1 MAWKSWDVYVV
12 KDGETVHRGV
22 TGGVSRQ
29 SARELAST
37 LFNIAKDKLMLVPK
51 GSAGRKKR
59 AATPMGTQKIPSS
72 KISTKDP
79 AAMTAA
85 EINKELD
92 KLNEQDSTLDSLM
105 IEAGRGHER
114 PSEYLRMTDPLST
127 ELRKNSDRRQDLRIE
142 IEMRYGPGA
151 PSRLPTSKRGWYGPR
166 LKTQS
171 PTHGGMGF
179 GKRYGGD

>member
-59 AATPMGTQKIPSS
+59 AATPMGPSRS
-72 KISTKDP
+72 K
-79 AAMTAA
+79 TATV
-85 EINKELD
+85 LVY
-92 KLNEQDSTLDSLM
+92 T
-105 IEAGRGHER
+105 R
-114 PSEYLRMTDPLST
+114 PSGYWYAKARDATTGKMIVDASGYSREDVLRALRGKFSMIGVKIQSITDGEWT
-127 ELRKNSDRRQDLRIE
+127 D
-142 IEMRYGPGA
+142 
-151 PSRLPTSKRGWYGPR
+151 
-166 LKTQS
+166 
-171 PTHGGMGF
+171 
-179 GKRYGGD
+179 